1 MTTMK
6 RKRVHNNNSSS
17 CCWYVFVVVLSS
29 LYTLSSLS
37 CFRALMNEC
46 VLLKHTHL
54 CGLGCRRNALFLKSQ
69 TRPKTKTKKKRK
81 ERKNWRKGV
90 HVLFKTKTIFM
101 KLEVLLASHKRGALS
116 SIHYILHQRVN
127 KVVPRRVRWAP
138 ESLSPSRGARHRC
151 VFFFSQVVFE
161 IIFWSI
167 PTHACRERDFQHF
180 SWDWKHVFFSKKFNW
195 VSPRK
200 TLFLSFFRGFLLY
213 F

>member
-1 MTTMK
+1 MSAFFLNTRICVVWGVDETPFFWNRRRDQKQKQK
-6 RKRVHNNNSSS
+6 RSEKKGKIEEKESTCFLRQKPSLWNSKFFSHLIKGAHL
-17 CCWYVFVVVLSS
+17 VV
-29 LYTLSSLS
+29 
-37 CFRALMNEC
+37 
-46 VLLKHTHL
+46 
-54 CGLGCRRNALFLKSQ
+54 
-69 TRPKTKTKKKRK
+69 
-81 ERKNWRKGV
+81 
-90 HVLFKTKTIFM
+90 
-101 KLEVLLASHKRGALS
+101 
-116 SIHYILHQRVN
+116 SITLHQRVN

>member
-1 MTTMK
+1 MSAFFLNTRICVVWGVDETPFFWNRRRDQKQKQK
-6 RKRVHNNNSSS
+6 RS
-17 CCWYVFVVVLSS
+17 
-29 LYTLSSLS
+29 
-37 CFRALMNEC
+37 E
-46 VLLKHTHL
+46 
-54 CGLGCRRNALFLKSQ
+54 
-69 TRPKTKTKKKRK
+69 KKGKIEEKVR
-81 ERKNWRKGV
+81 
-90 HVLFKTKTIFM
+90 FKTKTIFM

-116 SIHYILHQRVN
+116 SIHYVLHQRVN
-127 KVVPRRVRWAP
+127 KVVPRRVWWAP